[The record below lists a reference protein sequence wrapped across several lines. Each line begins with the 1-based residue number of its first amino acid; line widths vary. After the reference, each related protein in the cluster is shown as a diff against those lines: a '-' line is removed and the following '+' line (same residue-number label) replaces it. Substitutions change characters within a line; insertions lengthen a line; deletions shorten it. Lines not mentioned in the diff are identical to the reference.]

1 MEGGMEGGGGARS
14 FVRLG
19 EIGDYRKVEETV
31 STTQA
36 ALFSV
41 LLILLSARIGNAGG
55 PSLNA
60 IFDQFGLESVVL
72 LVAVLTILLQVT
84 RYFYSAVYG
93 GYGKPWSPFIFVCV
107 AIAVQLIHDVLFKY
121 GILNTVARG
130 KNDLVDAVQA
140 YVLDAKMV
148 AFGANVSVIAVTAII
163 AMILHDI
170 GDLEKYVFMALVT
183 AGIIY
188 TLSGV
193 SAKPAPPPVAKPAA
207 QEKKE
212 TMRDMR
218 YGF

>member
-1 MEGGMEGGGGARS
+1 MEGGMEGGGGASS

-19 EIGDYRKVEETV
+19 EIGDYRKVEQTV

-72 LVAVLTILLQVT
+72 LVAMLTILLQVT

-107 AIAVQLIHDVLFKY
+107 AIAVQLVHDVLFKY

-140 YVLDAKMV
+140 YVADAKMV
-148 AFGANVSVIAVTAII
+148 AFGANVAVIAVTAII

-170 GDLEKYVFMALVT
+170 GDLEKYVFVALVV

-188 TLSGV
+188 ALSGV
-193 SAKPAPPPVAKPAA
+193 SAKPVVPVAKAP
-207 QEKKE
+207 EKKKE
-212 TMRDMR
+212 EMRDMR

>member
-1 MEGGMEGGGGARS
+1 MEGGMEGGGASS

-19 EIGDYRKVEETV
+19 EIGDYRKVEGTV

-107 AIAVQLIHDVLFKY
+107 AVAVQLIHDVLFKY

-148 AFGANVSVIAVTAII
+148 AFGANVAVIIVTAVI

-170 GDLEKYVFMALVT
+170 GDLEKYIFLAFVT

-193 SAKPAPPPVAKPAA
+193 SAKPVVPVAKPVT

-212 TMRDMR
+212 PMRDMR

>member
-14 FVRLG
+14 FVQLG
-19 EIGDYRKVEETV
+19 DIGNYREVDQSV

-36 ALFSV
+36 AVFSV

-72 LVAVLTILLQVT
+72 LVAALTILLHVT

-93 GYGKPWSPFIFVCV
+93 GYGKPWSPFIFMCV
-107 AIAVQLIHDVLFKY
+107 AIGVQLIHDVLFKY
-121 GILNTVARG
+121 GILNTVVRG
-130 KNDLVDAVQA
+130 KNDLVDAIQT
-140 YVLDAKMV
+140 YVKDAQMA
-148 AFGANVSVIAVTAII
+148 AFGANATIIAVTAII

-170 GDLEKYVFMALVT
+170 GDLEKYIFMALVIT
-183 AGIIY
+183 GIIL

-193 SAKPAPPPVAKPAA
+193 SAKPAPPVAKPAA
-207 QEKKE
+207 QQKKDE
-212 TMRDMR
+212 MRDMR